1 MVTDNGFNVI
11 SSEELHSM
19 FDREDLNYL
28 EHVYGIN
35 GEWIIARD
43 KYLTARVARLEA
55 DLYEAEKKG
64 GITDLSY
71 QAWRLNR
78 GRDDDG

>member
-35 GEWIIARD
+35 GEWILARD
-43 KYLTARVARLEA
+43 KYLTARVNELERENEQPGLQNA
-55 DLYEAEKKG
+55 SLLAAMSDIY
-64 GITDLSY
+64 
-71 QAWRLNR
+71 
-78 GRDDDG
+78 